1 MFIKLTSYA
10 TGLKITGNVNLL
22 QRVFVTAEGRSAIVG
37 WQNNGYF
44 EVVESYDEITT
55 KIENAISYSHK
66 GEIR

>member
-10 TGLKITGNVNLL
+10 TGKEFMGNVNLL

-44 EVVESYDEITT
+44 EVVESYDEIMT

-66 GEIR
+66 GEIK